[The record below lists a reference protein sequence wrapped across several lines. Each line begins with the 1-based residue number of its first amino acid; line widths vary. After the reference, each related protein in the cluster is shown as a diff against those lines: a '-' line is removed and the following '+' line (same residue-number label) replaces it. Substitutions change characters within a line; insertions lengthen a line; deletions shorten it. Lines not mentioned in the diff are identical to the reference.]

1 MLFPG
6 PRLNSHKSVPRAYPL
21 QYERFSP
28 NQQRA
33 QPQKKN
39 SNLIASNK
47 ISILIAKK
55 WNRQNEDLGPARARY
70 EGICSFGEPPARKK
84 IVTRNKIINM
94 ISRLFK

>member
-6 PRLNSHKSVPRAYPL
+6 PRLNSHKSVPRSYPL

-33 QPQKKN
+33 QPQKKI

-47 ISILIAKK
+47 ISNLIAKK
-55 WNRQNEDLGPARARY
+55 WNRQNEDLRPARTHY
-70 EGICSFGEPPARKK
+70 EGISSFGEPPARKK
-84 IVTRNKIINM
+84 ISNPK
-94 ISRLFK
+94 